1 MSDKRKRRRFNSHG
15 SVYKCD
21 GRRKPWKAVITV
33 GFDDEGRQQ
42 RKVIGY
48 FLTEKEA
55 NRACLDCIDNP
66 NMFIDVPSVE
76 QIYNKFISSKNAS
89 ESTLRMYK
97 NAWRYFES
105 IKGVKINAVKT
116 LHLQAIIDNLKKEN
130 LSYSS
135 LHKVKVLA
143 TQLFKI
149 AMQNDYC
156 EKDYAMFIELPKK
169 PEPDNSI
176 FENIDIKKISEYAKA
191 NDIAKAMLIMIYTM
205 LRPSEALMIKKEN
218 VNIEENFLRAGMK
231 TEAGKNRYI
240 PIHRN
245 IKDFIVYFYGLND
258 DENLITYNGKALTYR
273 HFLDLHYEVIDA
285 LGIERL
291 SPHKLRKTGATL
303 YKSAGVNPNDLQKI
317 IGHSDYSTTAKFYI
331 GSDTGALQNAVD
343 LLE

>member
-66 NMFIDVPSVE
+66 NMFIDVPS
-76 QIYNKFISSKNAS
+76 
-89 ESTLRMYK
+89 
-97 NAWRYFES
+97 
-105 IKGVKINAVKT
+105 
-116 LHLQAIIDNLKKEN
+116 
-130 LSYSS
+130 
-135 LHKVKVLA
+135 
-143 TQLFKI
+143 
-149 AMQNDYC
+149 
-156 EKDYAMFIELPKK
+156 
-169 PEPDNSI
+169 
-176 FENIDIKKISEYAKA
+176 
-191 NDIAKAMLIMIYTM
+191 
-205 LRPSEALMIKKEN
+205 
-218 VNIEENFLRAGMK
+218 
-231 TEAGKNRYI
+231 
-240 PIHRN
+240 
-245 IKDFIVYFYGLND
+245 